1 MKKIHYIV
9 TGISALTL
17 AGCLVPTGS
26 AFAADQTKTSAA
38 EVNILPGPISLDKVP
53 DLHFGTINIGQI
65 TAGNVDLNLDNNSID
80 TTGPV
85 KNGTDASQGNAD
97 GELTVSDNRGTSAG
111 WALTAQLGDMKDS
124 AGRTLKGSLTLK
136 TADVTTD
143 NPTLNAVNPTVGST
157 LDIGGGSVPVWKAD
171 ALATGTNGQGQ
182 GKNTALLKKGSD
194 TVLHLLK
201 DPTASA
207 GRYQAA
213 ITWTLADAPL

>member
-17 AGCLVPTGS
+17 AGCLVPAGS
-26 AFAADQTKTSAA
+26 AFAANDTKTSVA
-38 EVNILPGPISLDKVP
+38 EVNILPGDITLDKVP
-53 DLHFGTINIGQI
+53 DLHFGSINIGQI
-65 TAGNVDLNLDNNSID
+65 TAGNVDQKLDNNTID
-80 TTGPV
+80 ATGPV
-85 KNGTDASQGNAD
+85 KDGTNAMDGNAD

-111 WALTAQLGDMKDS
+111 WNLTAQLGEMKEV
-124 AGRTLKGSLTLK
+124 GGKTLKGSLTLK

-143 NPTLNAVNPTVGST
+143 NPTLNAVNPTAGT
-157 LDIGGGSVPVWKAD
+157 DLTIGGSSVPVWKAD

-182 GKNTALLKKGSD
+182 GKNTAMLKQGSD
-194 TVLHLLK
+194 TVLHLTK

>member
-1 MKKIHYIV
+1 MRKINYIV

-26 AFAADQTKTSAA
+26 VFAANDTKTSVA
-38 EVNILPGPISLDKVP
+38 EVNILPGDINLDKVP

-65 TAGNVDLNLDNNSID
+65 TAGNVDLKLDNNTID
-80 TTGPV
+80 ATGPV
-85 KNGTDASQGNAD
+85 KDGTNAMDGNAD

-124 AGRTLKGSLTLK
+124 AGRTLNGSLTLK

-143 NPTLNAVNPTVGST
+143 NPTLNAVNPTAGTT
-157 LDIGGGSVPVWKAD
+157 LDFGGGSLPIWKAD

-182 GKNTALLKKGSD
+182 GKNTALLKKGSE

-213 ITWTLADAPL
+213 ITWTLADVPL